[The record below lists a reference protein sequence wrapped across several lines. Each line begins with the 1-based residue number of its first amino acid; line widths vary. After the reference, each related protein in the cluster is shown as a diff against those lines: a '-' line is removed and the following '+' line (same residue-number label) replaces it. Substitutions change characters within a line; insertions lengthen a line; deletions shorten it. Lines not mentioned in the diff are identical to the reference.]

1 MTVVTFQNPIVK
13 PVLQTESV
21 ISKKRIGILGGT
33 FNPPHIGHLII
44 AEQVYQQLGL
54 EKIFFMPDAN
64 PPHVDHKE
72 AIAAKHRQ
80 RMVELSIADNP
91 HFKLEDCEL
100 KRGGISYTYDTIT
113 ELLKKHPDYEI
124 YFIIGGDMV
133 EYLPKWYKIDELVQ
147 LVHFVGVKRV
157 GFSLTS
163 PYPILWVDVPL
174 IQISSTQIRDKLA
187 AGESIRYLV
196 PDQVAEYIRKEGLY
210 LEKN

>member
-1 MTVVTFQNPIVK
+1 MKVVTFQNPVVK
-13 PVLQTESV
+13 PVLQTEPL
-21 ISKKRIGILGGT
+21 ISKKRVGILGGT

-54 EKIFFMPDAN
+54 KKIFFMPDAN

-72 AIAAKHRQ
+72 AIPAKHRQ
-80 RMVELSIADNP
+80 KMVELSIADNP

-100 KRGGISYTYDTIT
+100 KRGGISYTYDTVT

-133 EYLPKWYKIDELVQ
+133 EYLPKWYKIDKLVQ
-147 LVHFVGVKRV
+147 LVHFVGVKRA
-157 GFSLTS
+157 GYPLTS

-174 IQISSTQIRDKLA
+174 IQISSTQIRDKIA
-187 AGESIRYLV
+187 AGQSIRYLV

-210 LEKN
+210 LERN